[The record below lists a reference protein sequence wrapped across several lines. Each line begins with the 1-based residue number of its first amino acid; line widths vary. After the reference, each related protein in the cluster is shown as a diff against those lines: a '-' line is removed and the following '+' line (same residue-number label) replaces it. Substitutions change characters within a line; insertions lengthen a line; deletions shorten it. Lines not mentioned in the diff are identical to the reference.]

1 MPNISFSHPW
11 GSAIGGLGQ
20 GLAQGLAISG
30 ELEDRKIRREQI
42 KRQEADAARK
52 GAIDL
57 LTTGAKLS
65 ETNPEMMPQFV
76 AMTQKFFPGLNLQ
89 PTQVTSVIDR
99 YKKVYDEGI
108 AGGLDPEVAKLIA
121 GKRVGIK
128 FPAGAAEKPIAF
140 YKGDQ
145 YVGHFRPS
153 QVDPSTGIS
162 PKTPWKPNIAPS
174 FVPYDPTDSSTI
186 PVGPQAPGTRLTP
199 LKPTKDEQENYA
211 TPATSKRATEL
222 ENLIR
227 TETDPEKRQSYINEY
242 EQTFGGK
249 ANITPGEPGR
259 FYGKYPDKIE
269 FKRPQIKIKGVGG
282 GRAAAGGGGV
292 DPNAVKAKAAELIQK
307 GKDPAKVKAWAAS
320 KGVNLE

>member
-1 MPNISFSHPW
+1 MPNITFSHPW

-20 GLAQGLAISG
+20 GLAQGLALGG
-30 ELEDRKIRREQI
+30 EMEDRKIRREAA

-57 LTTGAKLS
+57 LTAGAKLS

-76 AMTQKFFPGLNLQ
+76 AMTQQYFPGLNLQ
-89 PTQVTSVIDR
+89 APQVTSAVER
-99 YKKVYDEGI
+99 YKKAYDEGI
-108 AGGLDPEVAKLIA
+108 AGGLDPEIAKVIA
-121 GKRVGIK
+121 GKKLGIK

-153 QVDPSTGIS
+153 QVDPSSGVS
-162 PKTPWKPNIAPS
+162 PKTPFKPNISPS
-174 FVPYDPTDSSTI
+174 FVPYDPTDSSTV
-186 PVGPQAPGTRLTP
+186 PSGPQAPGAHLVP
-199 LKPTKDEQENYA
+199 LKPVKEEKEDYA

-227 TETDPEKRQSYINEY
+227 TETDPDKRQSYVNEY

-249 ANITPGEPGR
+249 ANITPGKPGALW
-259 FYGKYPDKIE
+259 GKDPDKID
-269 FKRPQIKIKGVGG
+269 FKRPKIKIKGVGG
-282 GRAAAGGGGV
+282 GGGGGSVV
-292 DPNAVKAKAAELIQK
+292 DSNAVKAKAAELIQK
-307 GKDPAKVKAWAAS
+307 GKDPAKVRAWAAS